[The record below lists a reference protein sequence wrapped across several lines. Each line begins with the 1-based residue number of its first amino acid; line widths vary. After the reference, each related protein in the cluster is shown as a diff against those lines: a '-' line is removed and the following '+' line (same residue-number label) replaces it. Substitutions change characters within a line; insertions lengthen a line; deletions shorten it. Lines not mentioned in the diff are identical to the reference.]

1 MPEEFFRINRQKNPH
16 PWPMMAEFFKEEF
29 GEQYQNWYEY
39 EGFAPSNPEL
49 IPLFQAFRTANE
61 DAKRKRGEW
70 EMMELARCHGKW
82 IALVQRWIDFYS
94 HHCEPSP
101 RSIPS
106 VHDMFTHAFPR

>member
-16 PWPMMAEFFKEEF
+16 PWPIMGNFFPEEHE
-29 GEQYQNWYEY
+29 EQYKNWHECNN
-39 EGFAPSNPEL
+39 FVPNNLEL
-49 IPLFQAFRTANE
+49 IPKFSAFRTANE
-61 DAKRKRGEW
+61 NTREARVQW